1 MDATAVL
8 QSPFILMIT
17 FFIIVFTF
25 LKFFSQPKKQQQHHN
40 NNNRNHHKK
49 RHVHEDVH
57 GEWEK
62 AKTLSIP
69 ESQSSNSKIDTVVR
83 CLSPDFR
90 GERIPGIDHDS
101 VNDMAKKM
109 ASLEALLQETS
120 SERDELIQRLH

>member
-1 MDATAVL
+1 MDATTVL
-8 QSPFILMIT
+8 QSPFVLMIT

-40 NNNRNHHKK
+40 NNRTHHKK

-69 ESQSSNSKIDTVVR
+69 ESHRSNSKIDTVVR

-90 GERIPGIDHDS
+90 GERIPGIDNDS
-101 VNDMAKKM
+101 VNDIAKKM
-109 ASLEALLQETS
+109 SSLEALLQETS